1 MTSDTFTLRDAVGT
15 EYRIVVTEPSGLEAR
30 GSGRT
35 SGQAGLGD
43 SSHLQITIDGTA
55 RLVEFLDETAVRIE
69 PADEGSARRGITAHA
84 VRDGDTLWVF
94 LDGRVFTFEAEPAGR
109 RRRARAIAG
118 SLTAPMPATVR
129 RIEAKPG
136 QTVRRGD
143 ILIVLEAMKMELP
156 VRAPADG
163 TIARV
168 NCREGEL
175 VPAGHELV
183 ELEP

>member
-1 MTSDTFTLRDAVGT
+1 MAGSTFTLRGADGT
-15 EYRIVVTEPSGLEAR
+15 EYRIVAGQEDSGIARVTVNDTALRVES
-30 GSGRT
+30 
-35 SGQAGLGD
+35 LG
-43 SSHLQITIDGTA
+43 GA
-55 RLVEFLDETAVRIE
+55 AMRIE
-69 PADEGSARRGITAHA
+69 PVTTGDESGAPGTGITAHA
-84 VRDGDTLWVF
+84 ISDGDTLWVF
-94 LDGRVFTFEAEPAGR
+94 LDGRVFTFEAERAGR
-109 RRRARAIAG
+109 RRRTGTIAG

-129 RIEAKPG
+129 RIEVTPG
-136 QTVRRGD
+136 QAVRRGD

-183 ELEP
+183 ELQP